1 MNLTGDKAS
10 QKRSVITMTTEIII
24 LIILVLADQLTKL
37 AARTY
42 LRGREGVDVIPG
54 AFRFEYLENRGAAF
68 GILNNR
74 QWIFILFA
82 AVIILA
88 IGYIY
93 RRLTQLQDRKYRF
106 LRLICVSLGAGA
118 LGNMLDRLLHTY
130 VIDFLY
136 FSLIDFP
143 VFNVADVYVCVSC
156 AVLLYLLIFYYSEDD
171 LNRIFRKE
179 GD

>member
-1 MNLTGDKAS
+1 MNLTDDKVS
-10 QKRSVITMTTEIII
+10 LKRSVIAEIII
-24 LIILVLADQLTKL
+24 FIILVLGDQLTKL

-42 LRGREGVDVIPG
+42 LRGRGGADVIPG
-54 AFRFEYLENRGAAF
+54 VFRFEYLENRGAAF

-88 IGYIY
+88 IIFIY
-93 RRLTQLQDRKYRF
+93 TRLTRMRDKRYRF
-106 LRLICVSLGAGA
+106 LRLICVCLAAGA
-118 LGNMLDRLLHTY
+118 LGNMLDRILHTY

-156 AVLLYLLIFYYSEDD
+156 AVLLCLLIFYYSEDD